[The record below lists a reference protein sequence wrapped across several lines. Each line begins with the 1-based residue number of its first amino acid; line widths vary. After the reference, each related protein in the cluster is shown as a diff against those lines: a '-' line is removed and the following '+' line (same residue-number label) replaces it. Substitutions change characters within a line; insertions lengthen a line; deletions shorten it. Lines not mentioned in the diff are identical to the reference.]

1 MYVYVCVC
9 VCVCVCVV
17 CVCVHVCKEIIVF
30 YTFLAIP
37 GQTQPSGRSKLGDCT
52 LYLMVCEAFPEIMSH
67 NMWGEGTYMR

>member
-1 MYVYVCVC
+1 MLLHMLLTSWVHWCVC
-9 VCVCVCVV
+9 VC
-17 CVCVHVCKEIIVF
+17 VCKEIIVF
-30 YTFLAIP
+30 YTSLAMQ